1 MTSGRSTLVPE
12 RISLPQRLAFDR
24 ATMTL
29 EEVVATGHD
38 MAAAVGIA
46 HAYRKELATMDADV
60 AWARH
65 TDLAASVVGDDPLY
79 RDVAAVVAC
88 MVELLTGEPLTRD
101 AVPTVAE
108 LVRAARPDC
117 PALLAEAFARALS
130 PTASARFSSA
140 DELARVLSVILDPV
154 ETRPAASSLP
164 PMTPELLRR
173 LTRASSIRRKASKSE
188 PAAPSPTSYAI
199 DLKKR

>member
-1 MTSGRSTLVPE
+1 
-12 RISLPQRLAFDR
+12 
-24 ATMTL
+24 MTL

-38 MAAAVGIA
+38 MATAVGIA
-46 HAYRKELATMDADV
+46 HAYRKELETMDADV

-65 TDLAASVVGDDPLY
+65 TELATSVVGDDPVY

-88 MVELLTGEPLTRD
+88 MIELLTGEPLSQD

-108 LVRAARPDC
+108 WVRAARPDC
-117 PALLAEAFARALS
+117 PAVLAQAFARALA
-130 PTASARFSSA
+130 PTPSHRFASA
-140 DELARVLSVILDPV
+140 DELARLLSVVLEPV
-154 ETRPAASSLP
+154 ETRPTVPRLP
-164 PMTPELLRR
+164 AITPDLLRR
-173 LTRASSIRRKASKSE
+173 LTRASGVRRKVSKSE

>member
-12 RISLPQRLAFDR
+12 RISLPQRLASDR

-38 MAAAVGIA
+38 MATAVGIA

-65 TDLAASVVGDDPLY
+65 TELATSVVGDDPLY

-88 MVELLTGEPLTRD
+88 MFELLTGEPLTRD
-101 AVPTVAE
+101 GVPTISE
-108 LVRAARPDC
+108 SVRAARPDC
-117 PALLAEAFARALS
+117 PALLAGAFARALS
-130 PTASARFSSA
+130 PTASARFASA
-140 DELARVLSVILDPV
+140 DELARVLSVILDPG
-154 ETRPAASSLP
+154 EPRPAASKLP
-164 PMTPELLRR
+164 AMTPELLRR